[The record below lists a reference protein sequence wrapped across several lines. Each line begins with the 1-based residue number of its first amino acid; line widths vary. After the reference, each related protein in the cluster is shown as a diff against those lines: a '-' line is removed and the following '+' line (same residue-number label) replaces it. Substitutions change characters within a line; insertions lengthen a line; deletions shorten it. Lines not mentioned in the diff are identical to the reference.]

1 MERDSRIIS
10 YAENR
15 EHKDSVFRD
24 LFGAEE
30 NKANALSLYN
40 ALNGSSYDDP
50 SVIQITTLENVLYMS
65 VKNDV
70 SFLIGEEL
78 VLWEHQSTHNPN
90 MPLRALNYFTHLYN
104 EWVHDNDY
112 SVYSDERVP
121 LPRPR
126 YAVFYI
132 GSIERPEGETMR
144 LSDSFMGSRDH
155 HDGDA
160 DALEVITT
168 VYNINVGYNNE
179 LMEKCSALEGYSRLI
194 WTIRQGRE
202 QGMDVSEA
210 VEWALDRCIAEG
222 TLADYLSRRRAEV
235 KDYILTEYDEADTMR
250 RLKKHYTEVALA
262 RGREEGLAEGR
273 EEGLAEFLDKAA
285 AAVRDGVL
293 SIDAAATA
301 FGFSRE
307 EIEARLYSGRAF
319 VYTHAR
325 RRSEGDVLPH
335 HGHR

>member
-1 MERDSRIIS
+1 MERDSSIIS
-10 YAENR
+10 YTANR

-104 EWVHDNDY
+104 KWVHDNDY

-132 GSIERPEGETMR
+132 GAIERPEREIMR
-144 LSDSFMGSRDH
+144 LSDSFIGPNFQRD
-155 HDGDA
+155 GIT

-222 TLADYLSRRRAEV
+222 TLADYLARRRAEV

-262 RGREEGLAEGR
+262 RGREEGR
-273 EEGLAEFLDKAA
+273 EEE
-285 AAVRDGVL
+285 
-293 SIDAAATA
+293 AATQRDA
-301 FGFSRE
+301 NLARAATSVERGMLSLEDASTLFGFSRE
-307 EIEARLYSGRAF
+307 EIEARL
-319 VYTHAR
+319 
-325 RRSEGDVLPH
+325 
-335 HGHR
+335 